1 MVMHANPGSATAAP
15 RIRPAWRYDSV
26 AIALHWVSA
35 LLIAATAGLGWYMLE
50 NEEAPGIRWFF
61 DLHRSIGVVIALL
74 LVIRVLWRVAHRP
87 EALPA
92 SVPTWQARLASG
104 AQVLLYLLMIAMVV
118 TGYLGS
124 SYTRSGVSVFG
135 LSTPHWAVPNRE
147 WAHQLFDIH
156 SALVW
161 FLVAVVVAHVLGA
174 IKHLVMDKDGVFQR
188 MWYARR

>member
-1 MVMHANPGSATAAP
+1 MTSTNPSSQVGATRTSP
-15 RIRPAWRYDSV
+15 EWRYGGI
-26 AIALHWVSA
+26 AIALHWVLA
-35 LLIAATAGLGWYMLE
+35 ILIAATAGLGWYMLE
-50 NEEAPGIRWFF
+50 NEEAPGIKWFF

-74 LVIRVLWRVAHRP
+74 LVIRVLWRVSHRP
-87 EALPA
+87 AALPS
-92 SVPTWQARLASG
+92 SVPPWQARLASG

-135 LSTPHWAVPNRE
+135 LSTPHWAVPNRA

-174 IKHLVMDKDGVFQR
+174 VKHLVVDKDGVFQR
-188 MWYARR
+188 MWFARR

>member
-1 MVMHANPGSATAAP
+1 MTSTSLPSNPASPLAD
-15 RIRPAWRYDSV
+15 PAWRYGGV
-26 AIALHWVSA
+26 AIALHWVLA
-35 LLIAATAGLGWYMLE
+35 ILIAATAGLGWYMLE
-50 NEEAPGIRWFF
+50 NEEAPGIKWFF

-74 LVIRVLWRVAHRP
+74 LVMRVLWRVAHRP
-87 EALPA
+87 AGLPS
-92 SVPTWQARLASG
+92 SVPPWQARLASG
-104 AQVLLYLLMIAMVV
+104 AQVLLYLLMIAMVI

-174 IKHLVMDKDGVFQR
+174 VKHLVMDKDGVFQR
-188 MWYARR
+188 MWFTPR